1 MTEKLRIEDL
11 TLGQIKELKKDISRQ
26 INNYLSDI
34 VNLLNKDFD
43 LGDIEIYVY
52 TDVNEDTVNRIT
64 YRTSVK
70 FSREN
75 DD

>member
-1 MTEKLRIEDL
+1 MTEKIRIEDL

-26 INNYLSDI
+26 INNYLGDI
-34 VNLLNKDFD
+34 VKLVNKDLD
-43 LGDIEIYVY
+43 VGDIEIYVY

-64 YRTSVK
+64 YRTSIK
-70 FSREN
+70 FSRET